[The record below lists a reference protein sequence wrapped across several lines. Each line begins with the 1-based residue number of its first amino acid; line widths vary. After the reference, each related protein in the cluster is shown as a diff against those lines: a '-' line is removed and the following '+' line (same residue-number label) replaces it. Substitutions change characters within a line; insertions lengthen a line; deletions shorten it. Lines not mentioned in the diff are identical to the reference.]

1 MKIKSKVYN
10 VKLFK
15 RLLGFVRK
23 YKLIFLFSLI
33 SVFGLSI
40 FGALRPLIL
49 QKIVDE
55 NLTQFAPENFLSY
68 ILIMLLLLTLEVIC
82 NYLFI
87 YNAGLLGQSIVY
99 DIRIKLFEKI
109 QNFRVEYFNKSSV
122 GVLITRAVSDMERIA
137 DIFGQGLFM
146 IISDLMK
153 MLFVSF
159 VMMTMNLKLSFIVF
173 ISLPFILLATKI
185 FQKYMKSAFDEVRT
199 EVANLNSF
207 VQERISG
214 IKIVKQFA
222 RERDEFER
230 FKKIN
235 ERHKKAWLKTV
246 WYNSIFFPVAE
257 IFSSLTLALVV
268 WYGGMNVVLQN
279 SSSIGQLTAFIMMIP
294 MLFRPL
300 NQIANK
306 FNVLLMGMVAAER
319 VFKIL
324 DTSSI
329 IVNSGNADAR
339 FLKGEINYN
348 NVSFSYDKQ
357 NNVIDNFNLSIKSGS
372 TNAIVGATGSGKS
385 TLIKLLNRFY
395 DCQNGSILIDGV
407 DIKQYNLQS
416 LRSSIGF
423 VSQEIHLFSE
433 TIYNNITLFNKNI
446 SLAEVEDAAKQ
457 IGLHEFISSLPNGY
471 NYNVLE
477 RGAALST
484 GQRQLISFLRVYL
497 KNPKILILD
506 EATSSIDTFS
516 ERLIQKAT
524 KKITENRTSIIIAHR
539 LSTIINSDNII
550 VMSNGKLIEM
560 GSHDELLKN
569 NDGYYS
575 KLYKT
580 ELRREKTITLV

>member
-1 MKIKSKVYN
+1 MKTKSNVYN
-10 VKLFK
+10 IKLFR
-15 RLLGFVRK
+15 RLLGFVNK
-23 YKLIFLFSLI
+23 HKLIFLLSLI

-49 QKIVDE
+49 QKIVDQ
-55 NLTQFAPENFLSY
+55 NLTQFEPDNFLSY
-68 ILIMLLLLTLEVIC
+68 ILIMLLLLTLEVIS
-82 NYLFI
+82 NYTFI
-87 YNAGLLGQSIVY
+87 FNAGLLGQSIVY
-99 DIRIKLFEKI
+99 DIRIRLFEKI

-159 VMMTMNLKLSFIVF
+159 VMMSMNLKLSLIVF

-185 FQKYMKSAFDEVRT
+185 FQKYMKSAFDEVRS

-214 IKIVKQFA
+214 MKIVKQFA
-222 RERDEFER
+222 REKDEFES

-268 WYGGMNVVLQN
+268 WYGGMNAVLEN

-324 DTSSI
+324 DTNSTIS
-329 IVNSGNADAR
+329 NSGKFDAD
-339 FLKGEINYN
+339 LIKGKISYT
-348 NVSFSYDKQ
+348 NVSFSYDNQKT
-357 NNVIDNFNLSIKSGS
+357 VIDDFNLSIKSGS
-372 TNAIVGATGSGKS
+372 TIAIVGATGSGKS

-395 DCQNGSILIDGV
+395 DCQSGSILIDGI
-407 DIKQYNLQS
+407 DIREYNLQS
-416 LRSSIGF
+416 LRKNIGF
-423 VSQEIHLFSE
+423 VSQEIHLFSD

-446 SLAEVEDAAKQ
+446 SLAEVENAAKQ
-457 IGLHEFISSLPNGY
+457 IGLHDFISSLPNGY

-477 RGAALST
+477 RGLGLST

-506 EATSSIDTFS
+506 EATSSIDTLS
-516 ERLIQKAT
+516 EKLIQKAT

-539 LSTIINSDNII
+539 LSTIINSDKI
-550 VMSNGKLIEM
+550 VVISNGKLIEM
-560 GSHDELLKN
+560 GKHNELLNYK
-569 NDGYYS
+569 DGSYY

-580 ELRREKTITLV
+580 QLKKEKIKTLV

>member
-1 MKIKSKVYN
+1 
-10 VKLFK
+10 
-15 RLLGFVRK
+15 
-23 YKLIFLFSLI
+23 
-33 SVFGLSI
+33 
-40 FGALRPLIL
+40 
-49 QKIVDE
+49 
-55 NLTQFAPENFLSY
+55 
-68 ILIMLLLLTLEVIC
+68 
-82 NYLFI
+82 
-87 YNAGLLGQSIVY
+87 
-99 DIRIKLFEKI
+99 
-109 QNFRVEYFNKSSV
+109 
-122 GVLITRAVSDMERIA
+122 
-137 DIFGQGLFM
+137 
-146 IISDLMK
+146 
-153 MLFVSF
+153 
-159 VMMTMNLKLSFIVF
+159 
-173 ISLPFILLATKI
+173 
-185 FQKYMKSAFDEVRT
+185 MKSAFDEVRN

-214 IKIVKQFA
+214 MKIVKQFA
-222 RERDEFER
+222 KEKDEFES
-230 FKKIN
+230 FKNIN

-268 WYGGMNVVLQN
+268 WYGGMDAILEN

-324 DTSSI
+324 DTNST
-329 IVNSGNADAR
+329 IVNSGKFDASN
-339 FLKGEINYN
+339 LKGEINYK
-348 NVSFSYDKQ
+348 NVSFSYEKQ
-357 NNVIDNFNLSIKSGS
+357 NNVIDDFNLSLKSGS

-395 DCQNGSILIDGV
+395 DCQSGSILIDGI
-407 DIKQYNLQS
+407 DIKEYNLQS
-416 LRSSIGF
+416 LRRNIGV

-446 SLAEVEDAAKQ
+446 SLAEVEEAAKQ

-477 RGAALST
+477 RGVGLST

-516 ERLIQKAT
+516 EKLIQKAT
-524 KKITENRTSIIIAHR
+524 KKITQNRTSIIIAHR
-539 LSTIINSDNII
+539 LSTIINSDNIL

-560 GSHDELLKN
+560 GNHHELLKN

-580 ELRREKTITLV
+580 QLKKEKTINLV

>member
-1 MKIKSKVYN
+1 MKIKSNVYN

-23 YKLIFLFSLI
+23 HKLIFLFSLI

-55 NLTQFAPENFLSY
+55 NLTQFAAENFLTY

-82 NYLFI
+82 NYSFI

-222 RERDEFER
+222 REKDEFER

-268 WYGGMNVVLQN
+268 WYGGMNAVLEN

-324 DTSSI
+324 DTTSI
-329 IVNSGNADAR
+329 IVNSGNADASS
-339 FLKGEINYN
+339 LKGEINYN

-357 NNVIDNFNLSIKSGS
+357 NNVINNFNLSIKSGS

-416 LRSSIGF
+416 LRSNIGF

-457 IGLHEFISSLPNGY
+457 IGLHEFICSLPNGY

-477 RGAALST
+477 RGAGLST

-516 ERLIQKAT
+516 EKLIQKAT

-560 GSHDELLKN
+560 GSHNELLKN

-580 ELRREKTITLV
+580 QLRREKTVTLV